1 MGITI
6 LINEN
11 QKRRLILE
19 GSGDFIVESLSKNY
33 DFVKKVI
40 KDSSSQIGLNLEFLV
55 SWGATIGGFVG
66 PLEEFLRGVEPSLS
80 DLEVSLILTGII
92 SSYYIDNKEYIKKI
106 VDTIKEKG
114 LYKPFKKV
122 LTKSKEFK
130 SVFSDFIGSLGI
142 TLHKVTN
149 ILSYTFILP
158 LLPIL
163 YKMVTE
169 TNISSSEISDL
180 SKRLIGFGLL
190 TVSGLVLKQLISK
203 IAKRFKGK

>member
-55 SWGATIGGFVG
+55 SWGATIGGFVS
-66 PLEEFLRGVEPSLS
+66 PLEEFLRGVEPNLS

-92 SSYYIDNKEYIKKI
+92 SSYYLDNKEYVKKI

-122 LTKSKEFK
+122 LTKSKEFR
-130 SVFSDFIGSLGI
+130 SVFSDFITSLGI

-190 TVSGLVLKQLISK
+190 TVSGLVLKQLLTK

>member
-19 GSGDFIVESLSKNY
+19 GSGDFIVETLSKNY

-66 PLEEFLRGVEPSLS
+66 PLEEFLRGAEPSLS

-92 SSYYIDNKEYIKKI
+92 SSYYLDNKEYVKKI
-106 VDTIKEKG
+106 IDTIKEKG

-130 SVFSDFIGSLGI
+130 SVFSDFISSLGI

-169 TNISSSEISDL
+169 NNINSSEINNL

-190 TVSGLVLKQLISK
+190 TVSGIILKQLLTK
-203 IAKRFKGK
+203 IAKRFK

>member
-19 GSGDFIVESLSKNY
+19 GSGDFIVETLSKNY
-33 DFVKKVI
+33 EFVKKVI

-80 DLEVSLILTGII
+80 DLEVSLILTGVI
-92 SSYYIDNKEYIKKI
+92 SSYYLDNKEYVKKI
-106 VDTIKEKG
+106 IDTIKEKG

-163 YKMVTE
+163 YNMVTE
-169 TNISSSEISDL
+169 NNISSSEISDL

-190 TVSGLVLKQLISK
+190 TVSGLVLKQLLSK

>member
-19 GSGDFIVESLSKNY
+19 GSGDFIVEILSKNY
-33 DFVKKVI
+33 EFVKKVI

-80 DLEVSLILTGII
+80 DLEISLILTGVI
-92 SSYYIDNKEYIKKI
+92 SSYYLDNKEYVKKI
-106 VDTIKEKG
+106 IDTIKEKG

-163 YKMVTE
+163 YNMVTE
-169 TNISSSEISDL
+169 NNISSSEISDL

>member
-19 GSGDFIVESLSKNY
+19 GSGDFIVETLSKNY
-33 DFVKKVI
+33 EFVKKVI

-80 DLEVSLILTGII
+80 DLEVSLILTGVI
-92 SSYYIDNKEYIKKI
+92 SSYYLDNKEYVKKI
-106 VDTIKEKG
+106 IDTIKEKG

-163 YKMVTE
+163 YNMVTE
-169 TNISSSEISDL
+169 NNISSSEISDL

>member
-19 GSGDFIVESLSKNY
+19 GSGDFIVETLSKNY

-66 PLEEFLRGVEPSLS
+66 PLEEFLRGTEPSLS

-92 SSYYIDNKEYIKKI
+92 SSYYLDNKEYVKKI
-106 VDTIKEKG
+106 IDTIKEKG

-130 SVFSDFIGSLGI
+130 SVFSDFISSLGI

-169 TNISSSEISDL
+169 NNINSSEINNL

-190 TVSGLVLKQLISK
+190 TVSGIILKQLLTK
-203 IAKRFKGK
+203 IAKRFK

>member
-19 GSGDFIVESLSKNY
+19 GSGDFIVEILSKNY
-33 DFVKKVI
+33 EFVKKVI

-80 DLEVSLILTGII
+80 DLEVSLILTGVI
-92 SSYYIDNKEYIKKI
+92 SSYYLDNKEYVKKI
-106 VDTIKEKG
+106 IDTIKEKG

-163 YKMVTE
+163 YNMVTE
-169 TNISSSEISDL
+169 NNISSSEISDL

>member
-19 GSGDFIVESLSKNY
+19 GGGDFIVESLSKNY

-92 SSYYIDNKEYIKKI
+92 SSYYLDNKEYVKKI
-106 VDTIKEKG
+106 IDTIKEKG

-130 SVFSDFIGSLGI
+130 SVFSDFIVSLGI

-169 TNISSSEISDL
+169 TNISSSEISGL

>member
-19 GSGDFIVESLSKNY
+19 GSGDFIVETLSKNY
-33 DFVKKVI
+33 EFVKKVI

-66 PLEEFLRGVEPSLS
+66 PLEEFLRGVDPSLS
-80 DLEVSLILTGII
+80 DLEVSLILTGVI
-92 SSYYIDNKEYIKKI
+92 SSYYLDNKEYVKKI
-106 VDTIKEKG
+106 IDTIKEKG

-163 YKMVTE
+163 YNMVTE
-169 TNISSSEISDL
+169 NNISSSEISDL

-190 TVSGLVLKQLISK
+190 TVSGLVLKQLLSK

>member
-19 GSGDFIVESLSKNY
+19 GSGDFIVETLSKNY

-66 PLEEFLRGVEPSLS
+66 PLEEFLRGAEPSLS

-92 SSYYIDNKEYIKKI
+92 SSYYLDNKEYVKKI
-106 VDTIKEKG
+106 IDTIKEKG

-130 SVFSDFIGSLGI
+130 SVFSDFISSLGI

-158 LLPIL
+158 LLPII

-169 TNISSSEISDL
+169 NNINSSEINNL

-190 TVSGLVLKQLISK
+190 TVSGIILKQLLTK
-203 IAKRFKGK
+203 IAKRFK

>member
-19 GSGDFIVESLSKNY
+19 GSGDFIVETLSKNY
-33 DFVKKVI
+33 EFVKKVI

-80 DLEVSLILTGII
+80 DLEISLILTGVI
-92 SSYYIDNKEYIKKI
+92 SSYYLDNKEYVKKI
-106 VDTIKEKG
+106 IDTIKEKG

-163 YKMVTE
+163 YNMVTE
-169 TNISSSEISDL
+169 NNISSSEISDL

-190 TVSGLVLKQLISK
+190 TVSGLVLKQLLSK

>member
-19 GSGDFIVESLSKNY
+19 GSGDFIVETLSKNY

-80 DLEVSLILTGII
+80 DLEVSLILTGVI
-92 SSYYIDNKEYIKKI
+92 SSYYLDNKEYVKKI
-106 VDTIKEKG
+106 IDTIKEKG

-163 YKMVTE
+163 YNMVTE
-169 TNISSSEISDL
+169 NNISSSEISDL

-190 TVSGLVLKQLISK
+190 TVSGLVLKQLLSK

>member
-19 GSGDFIVESLSKNY
+19 GSGDFIIESLSKNY
-33 DFVKKVI
+33 EFVKKVI

-66 PLEEFLRGVEPSLS
+66 PLEEFLRGVEPNLS
-80 DLEVSLILTGII
+80 DLEVSLILTGVI
-92 SSYYIDNKEYIKKI
+92 SSYYLDNKEYVKKI
-106 VDTIKEKG
+106 IDTIKEKG

-130 SVFSDFIGSLGI
+130 SVFSDFIVSLGI

>member
-19 GSGDFIVESLSKNY
+19 GSGDFIIESLSKNY
-33 DFVKKVI
+33 EFVKKVI

-66 PLEEFLRGVEPSLS
+66 PLEEFLRGVEPNLS
-80 DLEVSLILTGII
+80 DLEVSLILTGVI
-92 SSYYIDNKEYIKKI
+92 SSYYLDNKEYVKKI
-106 VDTIKEKG
+106 IDTIKEKG

>member
-19 GSGDFIVESLSKNY
+19 GSGDFIVETLSKNY
-33 DFVKKVI
+33 EFVRKVI

-80 DLEVSLILTGII
+80 DLEISLILTGII
-92 SSYYIDNKEYIKKI
+92 SSYYLDNKEYVKKI
-106 VDTIKEKG
+106 IDTIKDKG

-158 LLPIL
+158 LLPII

-169 TNISSSEISDL
+169 NNISSSEINNL

-190 TVSGLVLKQLISK
+190 TVSGIILKQLLTK
-203 IAKRFKGK
+203 IAKRFK